1 MTANT
6 TRTDGFERDVNINAA
21 TVTTTVLLV
30 DDDGDFASL
39 VADYLEE
46 HHSFEVRTETDAETA
61 LDRLAE
67 SDDISCVIS
76 DYAMPGMDGLSFLDA
91 VKSRYSDL
99 PFILFAGQGSEEV
112 ASKAIRLGADDYLEK
127 DTGETRYE
135 LLATR
140 ITNCVTIARQ
150 QQKLQDLYAAIEHA
164 GHAMLVT
171 DVDGT
176 ITYANPTMENISG
189 YSIDELKGK
198 TPALFKSGEHD
209 REFYQELWETILDG
223 KVWQGE
229 VINEHKSGHQ
239 YVVDQT
245 ISPITENGKIAG
257 FVAINR
263 DITVRKRRERNL
275 TFFQQAVD
283 QVGTGIAAY
292 DENGTIRY
300 ANDAYAE
307 MLGTRPDDLEGDH
320 ITVINPEFD
329 TDRFES
335 YWDSFDVGETRR
347 REGVNQHHDDDT
359 IFPVDTVT
367 THIAVGE
374 DQYHIGTIQDISER
388 KERERELRMFREA
401 VEEAGHAVLVTD
413 TDGTIEYVNPAFGE
427 MTGYDRQ
434 EAIGNTPAMLRSGEH
449 DQAFYQDLWETI
461 TNQEVWDGEI
471 INECKDGEQFVIDQ
485 TIAPLTD
492 DGELAGFVAINRD
505 ITELKEQRRELRR
518 QNERL
523 ETFGRT
529 VAHDLRNPLNVIDAN
544 LDMARH
550 ADNPAEA
557 YTKMQEAIDRME
569 ELIDE
574 LLALAKQ
581 GKSVLEPE
589 SAPLGAV
596 VRAAWSTVDTRVMSL
611 DIVANETFLMDESRV
626 QELFANLF
634 RNAREHAGDDTS
646 VRIGTL
652 PDGFFVEDDGP
663 GIPPDKRD
671 AVLTSGFTTSKKGTG
686 FGLSIVTQIAEAHDW
701 EVMITDGSD
710 GGARFEFHGVKQE

>member
-6 TRTDGFERDVNINAA
+6 SRTDGFEWDVDTDTAA
-21 TVTTTVLLV
+21 VTTTVLFV

-46 HHSFEVRTETDAETA
+46 QHNFEVRTETDAETA
-61 LDRLAE
+61 LDRLEAA
-67 SDDISCVIS
+67 DDISCVIS

-91 VKSRYSDL
+91 VKSHYSDL

-112 ASKAIRLGADDYLEK
+112 ASRAIRLGADDYLEK

-150 QQKLQDLYAAIEHA
+150 QQKLQDLHAAIEHA

-171 DVDGT
+171 DTDGT
-176 ITYANPTMENISG
+176 ITYANPTMEDISG
-189 YSIDELKGK
+189 YDLSELRGA
-198 TPALFKSGEHD
+198 TPAILKSGEHD
-209 REFYQELWETILDG
+209 DEFYRTLWKTILDG
-223 KVWQGE
+223 EVWEGE
-229 VINEHKSGHQ
+229 VINECKDGEQ
-239 YVVDQT
+239 YVIDQT
-245 ISPITENGKIAG
+245 ISPITEGDEITG

-263 DITVRKRRERNL
+263 DITQRKQRERERA
-275 TFFQQAVD
+275 FFEQAVE

-292 DENGTIRY
+292 DSDGTITY
-300 ANDAYAE
+300 VNPAYAD
-307 MLGTRPDDLEGDH
+307 MLGTTADALEGEH
-320 ITVINPEFD
+320 VTVVNPEFD
-329 TDRFES
+329 TDQFGE
-335 YWDSFDVGETRR
+335 YWGSFDEGETRR
-347 REGVNQHHDDDT
+347 REGINKRVDDGT
-359 IFPVDTVT
+359 TFPVDTVT
-367 THIAVGE
+367 THVTVGDNE
-374 DQYHIGTIQDISER
+374 YHVGTIQDISDR

-413 TDGTIEYVNPAFGE
+413 TDGTIEYANPAFEE

-434 EAIGNTPAMLRSGEH
+434 EAIGNTPAMLKSGEH
-449 DQAFYQDLWETI
+449 DQAFYQDLWKTI

-492 DGELAGFVAINRD
+492 DGELTGFVAINRD

-544 LDMARH
+544 LNIARH
-550 ADNPAEA
+550 ADNPDEA
-557 YTKMQEAIDRME
+557 HTKIQEAVDRME
-569 ELIDE
+569 VLIDE

-581 GKSVLEPE
+581 GKSVLDPQPASLEDV
-589 SAPLGAV
+589 A
-596 VRAAWSTVDTRVMSL
+596 RAAWNTVDTRVMRL
-611 DIVANETFLMDESRV
+611 EVVDTTFLMDESRV

-634 RNAREHAGDDTS
+634 RNTREHVGEDAA
-646 VRIGTL
+646 VRVGTL

-671 AVLTSGFTTSKKGTG
+671 AVLTSGFTTSEEGTG

-701 EVMITDGSD
+701 EVTISDGSD
-710 GGARFEFHGVKQE
+710 GGARFEFHGVEQE